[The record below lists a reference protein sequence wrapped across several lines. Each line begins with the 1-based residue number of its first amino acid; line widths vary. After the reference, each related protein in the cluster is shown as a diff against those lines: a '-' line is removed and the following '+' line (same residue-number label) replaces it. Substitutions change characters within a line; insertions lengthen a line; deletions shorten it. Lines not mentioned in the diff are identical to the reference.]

1 MARPPRQ
8 IFQRIKTGV
17 AEITEN
23 AKKNTIKYFLVFYI
37 FTELLSFI
45 IEMINP
51 QLYYEVI
58 FYVFIQLQ
66 FFVMFL
72 FLLRFNFCPRN
83 KIIIYFLLVYFLS
96 NIILP
101 FYVNNED
108 YSELIRNLS
117 IVLLSLL
124 LSYTLFNSNVP
135 KNEIK

>member
-23 AKKNTIKYFLVFYI
+23 EKKNTIKYFLVFYI